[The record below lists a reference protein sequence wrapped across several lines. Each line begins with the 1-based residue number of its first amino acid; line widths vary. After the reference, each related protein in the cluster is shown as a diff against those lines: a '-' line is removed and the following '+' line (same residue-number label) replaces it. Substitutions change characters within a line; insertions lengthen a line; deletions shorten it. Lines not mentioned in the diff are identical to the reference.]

1 MFSFHSQD
9 KTCFNP
15 LFNFEDMQEITQHFA
30 VCHVDAP
37 GQQDGAPSFQA
48 GWVMRETA
56 STFRVIFCQVLEKE
70 PQSAIQLKSNCRK
83 KSSFLLN
90 ADTFYLSFQSSVEFC
105 QFTVKFGAVTLC
117 FIANNHTACKAVPW
131 QMFTSASLSIGLPC
145 FVMTSCMQVQNK
157 VVTINNI
164 VIHYCITSF
173 LSL

>member
-37 GQQDGAPSFQA
+37 GQQ
-48 GWVMRETA
+48 ETA

-117 FIANNHTACKAVPW
+117 FIANNHTACKAVP
-131 QMFTSASLSIGLPC
+131 
-145 FVMTSCMQVQNK
+145 
-157 VVTINNI
+157 
-164 VIHYCITSF
+164 
-173 LSL
+173 